1 MDGILDFDHEFD
13 VNLFDRVIYALF
25 NGSGA
30 EQAEAQRVLTLFQE
44 HPSAWQRVPYIL
56 STTTNQH
63 AQYLCCNIL
72 DKLIQTRWKALS
84 MEHRQD
90 IRSFITTVII
100 ATSESEE
107 KLRRERLYL
116 HKLNLLLV
124 QILKQDWPQ
133 DWNDFLPMIVQ
144 SSRQNLNMCE
154 NNMQILRLLSEEI
167 FDYSAEQMTQ
177 QKTRN
182 LKQTMCGEFGQI
194 FELCQEV
201 LQRST
206 KGSLVRATLDTLL
219 RFLNW
224 IPLGYIFETTLID
237 SLITRFLEVPE
248 FRNITLKC
256 LGEIAGLHVAA
267 DYNRHFVHL
276 FNQTMTSMNRMIP
289 PTTDIA
295 SAYSTSTDAGQDLVF
310 NFTQFLTNFLNAHGR
325 LLENPDNAAVLTNA
339 HGYLIK
345 LSQVDEREIFKMCLE
360 YWGKLVSELY
370 DEMTALP
377 LRDGTAAFSALS
389 LGGPPVLGQMS
400 GRRALYDQIL
410 SQLRLVMIEKM
421 VKPEEVLIVENEE
434 GEIVREV
441 MKETDTIVLYKSI
454 REVLIYLTHLD
465 VMDTENVLTEKL
477 AKQVDGSEWSWNNLN
492 TLCWA
497 IGSISGSMDEETEK
511 RFLVTVIKDLLGLCE
526 MKRGKDNKAVV
537 ASNIM
542 YIVGQYPRFLKA
554 HWKFLKTVVN
564 KLFEFMHEMHEGV
577 QEMAC
582 DTFIKIAQKCRR
594 HFILQQPGETEPF
607 IDEILRTIY
616 RITNDLREA
625 QMHTFYEAL
634 GYMIAS
640 QPNKN
645 TQDALIRQM
654 MESPNQAWTG
664 EMQLARQGINIVV
677 DSEHAKV
684 LSNVLKTNVAVCVSL
699 GSFYWTQLTYI
710 WNDLLA
716 VYRAASSA
724 ISEAV
729 ATGGPQAVHMQNV
742 RTCRTVKKDVLR
754 LIDTFIKK
762 AEDLDQV
769 NRMLVPQLFEAVL
782 SDYREVLPA
791 ARDAEVINVV
801 HTVISRLGA
810 MVVDYIPAI
819 IESIFEPTVAMISG
833 NETEFPEQRLAVFK
847 LLKAIFSFSFD
858 GLLKLQPGSLYN
870 VLNSIGFAFKHM
882 QRDVAEVG
890 LAIALDAVN
899 NFAASNPD
907 ISNAFFMSYYMTM
920 LGDILQVL
928 TDSDH
933 KSGFKGQ
940 CAVLQR
946 LIQLVIADDIHTPL
960 YDPTQIPAKTNEEFI
975 RSQLTTMLNSAF
987 GHMSPLAIDRFV
999 ANLWEYALDGGR
1011 FKSAVRDFLI
1021 SLKEFAGDNAEL
1033 FREDKEMEAQKQ
1045 REMQMRV
1052 PGMVKNESMDDEEI

>member
-1 MDGILDFDHEFD
+1 MDGILDFEHEFD

-84 MEHRQD
+84 VEHRQD

-124 QILKQDWPQ
+124 QILKQDWPK
-133 DWNDFLPMIVQ
+133 DWPDFLPMIVQ

-182 LKQTMCGEFGQI
+182 LKQQMCGEFGQI

-206 KGSLVRATLDTLL
+206 KGSLVRATLETLL

-224 IPLGYIFETTLID
+224 IPLGYIFETQLID

-256 LGEIAGLHVAA
+256 LSEIAGLHITAE
-267 DYNRHFVHL
+267 YNRHFVHL
-276 FNQTMTSMNRMIP
+276 FTQTMSSMNRMIP

-295 SAYSTSTDAGQDLVF
+295 AAYSTSTDAGQDLVF
-310 NFTQFLTNFLNAHGR
+310 NFTQFLTGYLTAHGR
-325 LLENPDNAAVLTNA
+325 LLENPENAAVLTNA

-345 LSQVDEREIFKMCLE
+345 LSQVDEREVFKMCLE

-377 LRDGTAAFSALS
+377 LRDGTAAFGALS
-389 LGGPPVLGQMS
+389 LGGPPVIGQIS

-441 MKETDTIVLYKSI
+441 MKETDTIALYKSI

-616 RITNDLREA
+616 RITNDLKEA

-677 DSEHAKV
+677 DPEHAKV

-754 LIDTFIKK
+754 LIDTFIRK

-769 NRMLVPQLFEAVL
+769 NRTLVPQLFEAVL

-801 HTVISRLGA
+801 HTVVSRLGNGA
-810 MVVDYIPAI
+810 VDYIPGI
-819 IESIFEPTVAMISG
+819 IESIFEPTLAMISE
-833 NETEFPEQRLAVFK
+833 NETDFPEQRLAVFK
-847 LLKAIFSFSFD
+847 LLRAIDAYSFE
-858 GLLKLQPGSLYN
+858 GLLKLQPSSLYN

-890 LAIALDAVN
+890 LSICLDAIN
-899 NFAASNPD
+899 NFSGASAD
-907 ISNAFFMSYYMTM
+907 ISNAFFTSYYMTI

-928 TDSDH
+928 SDSDH

-940 CAVLQR
+940 CGVLQR
-946 LIQLVIADDIHTPL
+946 LIQLVIANEIHTPL
-960 YDPTQIPAKTNEEFI
+960 FDSSQIPAKTNEEFV
-975 RSQLTTMLNSAF
+975 RNQLTTMLKSAF
-987 GHMSPLAIDRFV
+987 GHMSPIQIEQFV
-999 ANLWEYALDGGR
+999 QNLWDFSADGAR
-1011 FKSAVRDFLI
+1011 FKLAVRDFLI
-1021 SLKEFAGDNAEL
+1021 TLKEFAGDNAEL
-1033 FREDKEMEAQKQ
+1033 YREDKEMEVQKQ
-1045 REMQMRV
+1045 RELQMRV
-1052 PGMVKNESMDDEEI
+1052 PGMVKNDSMDDEE

>member
-84 MEHRQD
+84 VEHRQD

-100 ATSESEE
+100 ATSESED

-124 QILKQDWPQ
+124 
-133 DWNDFLPMIVQ
+133 
-144 SSRQNLNMCE
+144 
-154 NNMQILRLLSEEI
+154 
-167 FDYSAEQMTQ
+167 
-177 QKTRN
+177 
-182 LKQTMCGEFGQI
+182 
-194 FELCQEV
+194 
-201 LQRST
+201 
-206 KGSLVRATLDTLL
+206 
-219 RFLNW
+219 
-224 IPLGYIFETTLID
+224 
-237 SLITRFLEVPE
+237 
-248 FRNITLKC
+248 
-256 LGEIAGLHVAA
+256 
-267 DYNRHFVHL
+267 
-276 FNQTMTSMNRMIP
+276 
-289 PTTDIA
+289 
-295 SAYSTSTDAGQDLVF
+295 
-310 NFTQFLTNFLNAHGR
+310 
-325 LLENPDNAAVLTNA
+325 
-339 HGYLIK
+339 
-345 LSQVDEREIFKMCLE
+345 
-360 YWGKLVSELY
+360 
-370 DEMTALP
+370 
-377 LRDGTAAFSALS
+377 
-389 LGGPPVLGQMS
+389 
-400 GRRALYDQIL
+400 
-410 SQLRLVMIEKM
+410 
-421 VKPEEVLIVENEE
+421 
-434 GEIVREV
+434 
-441 MKETDTIVLYKSI
+441 
-454 REVLIYLTHLD
+454 
-465 VMDTENVLTEKL
+465 
-477 AKQVDGSEWSWNNLN
+477 
-492 TLCWA
+492 
-497 IGSISGSMDEETEK
+497 
-511 RFLVTVIKDLLGLCE
+511 
-526 MKRGKDNKAVV
+526 
-537 ASNIM
+537 
-542 YIVGQYPRFLKA
+542 
-554 HWKFLKTVVN
+554 
-564 KLFEFMHEMHEGV
+564 
-577 QEMAC
+577 
-582 DTFIKIAQKCRR
+582 
-594 HFILQQPGETEPF
+594 QQPGETEPF

-616 RITNDLREA
+616 RITNDLRET
-625 QMHTFYEAL
+625 QMQTFYEAL

-729 ATGGPQAVHMQNV
+729 ATGGPQAVNMQNV
-742 RTCRTVKKDVLR
+742 RTCRAVKKDVLR
-754 LIDTFIKK
+754 LIDTFIRK

-769 NRMLVPQLFEAVL
+769 NRLLVPQLFEAVL

-801 HTVISRLGA
+801 HTAVSRLGG
-810 MVVDYIPAI
+810 MVIDCIPAI
-819 IESIFEPTVAMISG
+819 IESIFEPTLAMISG
-833 NETEFPEQRLAVFK
+833 NETEFPEQRLAVFR
-847 LLKAIFSFSFD
+847 LLRAIDAYSFE

-890 LAIALDAVN
+890 LATCLDAIN
-899 NFAASNPD
+899 NFALSSPD
-907 ISNAFFMSYYMTM
+907 ISNAFFTSYYLTI

-933 KSGFKGQ
+933 KGGFKGQ

-946 LIQLVIADDIHTPL
+946 LIQLVIANDIHTPL
-960 YDPTQIPAKTNEEFI
+960 YDPSQIPAKTNDEFI

-987 GHMSPLAIDRFV
+987 GHMSPIQIDRFV
-999 ANLWEYALDGGR
+999 QNLWDYSGDGGR
-1011 FKSAVRDFLI
+1011 FRLAVRDFLI
-1021 SLKEFAGDNAEL
+1021 TLKEFAGDNAEL
-1033 FREDKEMEAQKQ
+1033 FKEDKEMEVQKQ

-1052 PGMVKNESMDDEEI
+1052 PGMVKNESMDDEEL